1 MEVLTGVVVRF
12 TVLIVI
18 VVTLLVLRWKNR
30 SECEL

>member
-18 VVTLLVLRWKNR
+18 VETLLVLRWKNR
-30 SECEL
+30 NESEL